1 MDDIPDTSIIY
12 QLLLLVFLT
21 GVNAFF
27 ASAEMA
33 VVSVNK
39 NKIKIMADNEDNKNA
54 KLILNLLEE
63 PTKFLSTIQVAITLS
78 GFLASASAAASFSKP
93 LGTFLLK
100 YGIPYP
106 YSENISLVLVTILLS
121 FFTLV
126 FGELVPKRVAL
137 QKAESISLFCVKPI
151 LVISKISSPFIKLLS
166 SSTAVVLQI
175 LGMKT
180 EKLEE
185 NVSKEEIR
193 SMIEAGQ
200 AKGVFNE
207 TEKEM
212 INSIFEFDDITAQEI
227 MIPRT
232 DVYTIDAD
240 VPVSEYLDELLNT
253 KHGRIPVYKGDIDNI
268 IGVLHLKDFILEAR
282 KKGFETVDII
292 PILRKPYLVPETK
305 NIDELFKE
313 MQRERK
319 SMAVLIDEYGG
330 FSGIVT
336 MQDLVEEVMGDIED
350 EHDNTFQQIEKI
362 DDFNYIIDALFPLDE
377 LEEKFGITVKT
388 DETKNY
394 NTVSGY
400 VIDILG
406 VIPDNSYIGKEIKTE
421 KIIFKIISIKENRIE
436 KLKITI
442 KQAV

>member
-253 KHGRIPVYKGDIDNI
+253 KHGRIPVHKGDIDNI

-282 KKGFETVDII
+282 KKGFENVDII

-406 VIPDNSYIGKEIKTE
+406 VIPDNSYIGKKIETE

>member
-253 KHGRIPVYKGDIDNI
+253 KHGRIPVHKGDIDNI

-282 KKGFETVDII
+282 KKGFENVDII

-406 VIPDNSYIGKEIKTE
+406 VIPDNSYIGKKIETE
-421 KIIFKIISIKENRIE
+421 KIIFKIISIKENESVNKR
-436 KLKITI
+436 
-442 KQAV
+442 V

>member
-78 GFLASASAAASFSKP
+78 GFLASASAAASFSRP

-282 KKGFETVDII
+282 KKGFENVDIV

-313 MQRERK
+313 LQRERK

-406 VIPDNSYIGKEIKTE
+406 VIPDNSYIGKEIETE

-442 KQAV
+442 KQAA